1 MITSS
6 GKDEMTIPAGQA
18 LTPDASQLRREL
30 DAART
35 RAAILVPAPVGR
47 IEVTG
52 ADGLD
57 LLHRMSTN
65 DVAAGKVGQ
74 VLATVFTTDKGRI
87 VDYVHVAIRNSSLL
101 LLTSPS
107 NEATFLRWIEKY
119 TIMEEITLRTI
130 TDATS
135 MVSVIGP
142 QAHNVVESLT
152 HQPVATGQLLETQL
166 ASGAALILHRKEFNT
181 ERIDLI
187 TDAENGAALQD
198 VLLAA
203 GRAWGATHIGAE
215 AFELFRIA
223 QGIPAFGAEL
233 SEAFNPFEAGL
244 LHAVSFRKGCY
255 IGQEVIARLDTYQ
268 KVQKQKWGL
277 VLEGSFPAPRAG
289 STVLAQDEPVGIL
302 TSVAKPAVNGKR
314 VALGILKNGAVET
327 DDHIAVMSEGIRVP
341 GIVSAI
347 PIVL

>member
-18 LTPDASQLRREL
+18 MTPDASHIRSEF

-35 RAAILVPAPVGR
+35 RAAIVVPAPVGR

-65 DVAAGKVGQ
+65 DLAAGTVGQ
-74 VLATVFTTDKGRI
+74 VITTVFTTDKGRI
-87 VDYVHVAIRNSSLL
+87 VDYVHVAIRSSSLL

-107 NEATFLRWIEKY
+107 NEASLIRWIEKY
-119 TIMEEITLRTI
+119 TIMEEIALRTI
-130 TDATS
+130 TEATS
-135 MVSVIGP
+135 TMSVIGP
-142 QAHNVVESLT
+142 QAYSIVESLT
-152 HQPVATGQLLETQL
+152 HQPVVAGQILETQL
-166 ASGAALILHRKEFNT
+166 ACGAALILQRNEFNT
-181 ERIDLI
+181 ESIDII
-187 TDAENGAALQD
+187 THAENGTALQE
-198 VLLAA
+198 LILTA
-203 GRAWGATHIGAE
+203 GSAWGATRIGAE
-215 AFELFRIA
+215 AYELFRIA
-223 QGIPAFGAEL
+223 QGIPAIGAEL

-255 IGQEVIARLDTYQ
+255 IGQEVIARLDTYH

-277 VLEGSFPAPRAG
+277 VLDGSFPAPRAG
-289 STVLAQDEPVGIL
+289 STVLAHDEPVGTL
-302 TSVAKPAVNGKR
+302 TSVAKPAVDGKR
-314 VALGILKNGAVET
+314 VALGILKNGTVDT